1 MESRVVNNMVFEL
14 LIISCYNNHQIR
26 YSEA

>member
-1 MESRVVNNMVFEL
+1 MNNMVFEL
-14 LIISCYNNHQIR
+14 LIISCYNDSQIR